1 MAKITGALRGPW
13 IHSRLRFHTFPC
25 FVACN
30 LKIKPISN
38 TPSAAKLGITTAVPP
53 PRGQVRQGLCNI
65 PIQRKTNMEPHKK
78 MLGEFSQCFQP
89 ARSWKLPARFTTQD
103 IQKKNRGF
111 QPRDLS
117 CVLKF
122 FWEGICFFPG
132 IIYYNQTNVIFVRTV
147 VPSSRGLQES
157 YNKASLIIVAFML

>member
-1 MAKITGALRGPW
+1 M
-13 IHSRLRFHTFPC
+13 FP
-25 FVACN
+25 ACAVVE
-30 LKIKPISN
+30 
-38 TPSAAKLGITTAVPP
+38 AACEIYHPGYP
-53 PRGQVRQGLCNI
+53 
-65 PIQRKTNMEPHKK
+65 
-78 MLGEFSQCFQP
+78 
-89 ARSWKLPARFTTQD
+89 
-103 IQKKNRGF
+103 KKNRGF